1 MSEFPKWLLV
11 LAFLSLIPLL
21 ICPVFL
27 FGGHPFGTSSNTL
40 ISLLLYIA
48 TQLLWL
54 LPIAG
59 FFTCLDSWRRGFYK
73 RSIAL
78 GFVSL
83 IISITGIALVFA

>member
-1 MSEFPKWLLV
+1 MAVS
-11 LAFLSLIPLL
+11 ACLSQPHTFTYLSRL
-21 ICPVFL
+21 L

-83 IISITGIALVFA
+83 IVSITGIALVFA

>member
-1 MSEFPKWLLV
+1 MSEFPKWLLA

-21 ICPVFL
+21 ICPVYL
-27 FGGHPFGTSSNTL
+27 FGGHPFGTNSNTF

-59 FFTCLDSWRRGFYK
+59 FFTCLDSWRRGYYK
-73 RSIAL
+73 RSVAL
-78 GFVSL
+78 GIISL
-83 IISITGIALVFA
+83 IVSIVGIALVLA